1 MTSSRSAASA
11 TVPAIGPWAESPEPA
26 AVGTS
31 PTVGFSPNTP
41 QNEAGIRIEPA
52 PSPPCAIPTTPAAT
66 AAAEPPD
73 DPPAV
78 RPWRHGLC
86 AGPFTRFPDSPF
98 QPYSDVVVLPT
109 MTAPAARMRATSG
122 ESAPAISPWWTS
134 DPMLVGTPATSTRSL
149 MAIGMPASG
158 PAVSAAWARSASAAC
173 PRARSGVRVTNAFSR
188 VSSASIRSSASRA
201 TSTGERSWLRKL
213 SIRPAVVTPSAC
225 RPRPVR
231 PHRRT
236 VREP

>member
-1 MTSSRSAASA
+1 M
-11 TVPAIGPWAESPEPA
+11 
-26 AVGTS
+26 
-31 PTVGFSPNTP
+31 
-41 QNEAGIRIEPA
+41 
-52 PSPPCAIPTTPAAT
+52 PTTPAAT

-122 ESAPAISPWWTS
+122 ESAPAISPRWTS

-149 MAIGMPASG
+149 IAIGMPAERAGRLGGVGALRLLSLPEG
-158 PAVSAAWARSASAAC
+158 EVRSPGHERVQPRVERLDPLERLARDLD
-173 PRARSGVRVTNAFSR
+173 R
-188 VSSASIRSSASRA
+188 
-201 TSTGERSWLRKL
+201 
-213 SIRPAVVTPSAC
+213 
-225 RPRPVR
+225 
-231 PHRRT
+231 
-236 VREP
+236 